1 MRLAPVELVE
11 VSPRDGLQDHP
22 GFLPT
27 ADKVELVRRVV
38 AAGVRRVEVTGFAH
52 PDRVPALSDAEA
64 VLAGLVDVPDDV
76 RLSALILNERGLDRA
91 LACPVKEV
99 TMVVLATDA
108 FSLRNQ
114 GMTSA
119 DAVAAARR
127 IIIRGAGHGVAV
139 GVTVAAAFGCP
150 YEGPVA
156 PGLVLDR
163 VRQLAEAGPCELVL
177 ADTIGAGNP
186 HEVAELVAAVVDAT
200 GLPVRG
206 HFHNTHGRA
215 LENALAALDAGASAL
230 DGSLSGLGGCPSAP
244 GSADRGNLASETF
257 AAALVQ
263 RSLPGPDP
271 AALSE
276 TAQWLRTRLAAAAP
290 DALAAVG
297 RG

>member
-1 MRLAPVELVE
+1 VSLAPVELVE

-27 ADKVELVRRVV
+27 ADKVELIRRVV

-52 PDRVPALSDAEA
+52 RDRVPALSDAEA
-64 VLAGLVDVPDDV
+64 VLAALVDVPDGV
-76 RLSALILNERGLDRA
+76 RLSALVLNERGLDRA

-119 DAVAAARR
+119 AAIAAAQR
-127 IIIRGAGHGVAV
+127 IIVRAAGHGVAV
-139 GVTVAAAFGCP
+139 GVTVAAAFGCA

-156 PGLVLDR
+156 PGLVLDL

-177 ADTIGAGNP
+177 ADTIGAGHP
-186 HEVAELVAAVVDAT
+186 HEVAELVAAVAAAT

-215 LENALAALDAGASAL
+215 LDNALAALDAGASAL

-244 GSADRGNLASETF
+244 GSEDRGNLASETF
-257 AAALVQ
+257 AAALAQ

-276 TAQWLRTRLAAAAP
+276 TAHWLRTRLAAATP
-290 DALAAVG
+290 PALAAVG